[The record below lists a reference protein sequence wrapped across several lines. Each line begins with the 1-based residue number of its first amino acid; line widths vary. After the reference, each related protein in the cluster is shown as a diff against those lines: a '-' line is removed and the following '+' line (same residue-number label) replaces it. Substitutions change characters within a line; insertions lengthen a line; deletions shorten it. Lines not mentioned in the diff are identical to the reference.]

1 MLTGDISILKKYD
14 GNVLRAFDRVCAIQQ
29 TVHYAHEEITSI
41 SFPTS
46 RWERKLMRSQSEI
59 GSEMKN
65 YSCFFVCLVDAL
77 TLTPFN
83 LVPNVPLG
91 TEANALPIRDWER
104 DEKLFV
110 FFRVLSGRLN
120 IDSF

>member
-1 MLTGDISILKKYD
+1 MRFERLTGLCNTANSPL
-14 GNVLRAFDRVCAIQQ
+14 
-29 TVHYAHEEITSI
+29 
-41 SFPTS
+41 
-46 RWERKLMRSQSEI
+46 
-59 GSEMKN
+59 
-65 YSCFFVCLVDAL
+65 SCRR
-77 TLTPFN
+77 N
-83 LVPNVPLG
+83 HIHLVPNVPLG